1 MTKFQKKIPA
11 KQKTGQSL
19 SKEQKLEQR
28 LFACKASQTVPL
40 EEAEI
45 TKTLSKAKE
54 AFYEGAK
61 VHTVSRMEFLFS
73 QMGYIKKWWWLCQ
86 GMVLVVL
93 WRFLCSAGSDV
104 YIQRIMGVLAAVF
117 AILLVPELWKNRS
130 SQSME
135 IEGAAYFSL
144 RQVYAAR
151 MLLFA
156 MADVLMLS
164 IFCGVVS
171 ITVQITVR
179 ELLFCFFLPFNVTCC
194 ICFRL
199 LYSRWANSEYLAIAL
214 SLLWSAVWS
223 WIVLKEAVYSAV
235 MVPVWWGVMTASM
248 AYMLFTVYQLLRKC
262 ENYWEVN
269 PIWN

>member
-1 MTKFQKKIPA
+1 MTEFRKNV
-11 KQKTGQSL
+11 SL
-19 SKEQKLEQR
+19 EQKRFREQQLEKK
-28 LFACKASQTVPL
+28 LFECGECRTLIVEEEEIL
-40 EEAEI
+40 E
-45 TKTLSKAKE
+45 TLSKAKE

-61 VHTVSRMEFLFS
+61 MHTVSRMEFLFN
-73 QMGYIKKWWWLCQ
+73 QMRYIKKWWWLCQ

-93 WRFLCSAGSDV
+93 WRFLYSAGSDI
-104 YIQRIMGVLAAVF
+104 YTQRIMGVLSAVF

-135 IEGAAYFSL
+135 IEGTAYFSL

-171 ITVQITVR
+171 VTVQITVK
-179 ELLFCFFLPFNVTCC
+179 ELLFYFFLPFNVTCC

-199 LYSRWANSEYLAIAL
+199 LYSRWVNSEYLAIAL
-214 SLLWSAVWS
+214 SLLWSAVWG
-223 WIVLKEAVYSAV
+223 WMVLKEAVYSAV
-235 MVPVWWGVMTASM
+235 MVPVWWGILSASLL
-248 AYMLFTVYQLLRKC
+248 YLLFTVYQVFKKC

>member
-1 MTKFQKKIPA
+1 MTEFQKKTPA
-11 KQKTGQSL
+11 KQKTSQSL
-19 SKEQKLEQR
+19 SKEQELEQR
-28 LFACKASQTVPL
+28 LYAYKASQTVSL
-40 EEAEI
+40 EEEEI
-45 TKTLSKAKE
+45 LETLSKAKE

-61 VHTVSRMEFLFS
+61 MHTVSRMEFLFN
-73 QMGYIKKWWWLCQ
+73 QMRYIKKWWWLCQ

-93 WRFLCSAGSDV
+93 WRFLYSAGSDI
-104 YIQRIMGVLAAVF
+104 YTQRIMGVLSAVF

-135 IEGAAYFSL
+135 IEGTAYFSL

-171 ITVQITVR
+171 ITVQITVK
-179 ELLFCFFLPFNVTCC
+179 ELLFYFFLPFNVTCC

-199 LYSRWANSEYLAIAL
+199 LYSRWVNSEYLAIAL
-214 SLLWSAVWS
+214 SLLWSAVWG
-223 WIVLKEAVYSAV
+223 WMVLKEAVYSAV
-235 MVPVWWGVMTASM
+235 MVPVWWGILSASLV
-248 AYMLFTVYQLLRKC
+248 YLLFTVYQVFKKC

>member
-1 MTKFQKKIPA
+1 MTKSQKKN
-11 KQKTGQSL
+11 GQGL
-19 SKEQKLEQR
+19 SGQQKLEQR
-28 LFACKASQTVPL
+28 LYACKARRTVPL
-40 EEAEI
+40 EEEEI
-45 TKTLSKAKE
+45 AKTLSRAKE

-61 VHTVSRMEFLFS
+61 EYTMSRMEFLFH

-86 GMVLVVL
+86 GLVLVVL
-93 WRFLCSAGSDV
+93 WRFLYLAGSDI
-104 YIQRIMGVLAAVF
+104 YTRRIMGVLSAVF

-135 IEGAAYFSL
+135 IEGTAYFSL
-144 RQVYAAR
+144 RQVYVAR

-164 IFCGVVS
+164 VFLGVVS
-171 ITVQITVR
+171 VTVQICIK
-179 ELLFCFFLPFNVTCC
+179 ELLFYFFLPFNVTCC

-199 LYSRWANSEYLAIAL
+199 LYSRWVNSEYLAVAL
-214 SLLWSAVWS
+214 SLLWSVVWGG
-223 WIVLKEAVYSAV
+223 IVLKEAVYSAV
-235 MVPVWWGVMTASM
+235 MVPIWWGILLASA
-248 AYMLFTVYQLLRKC
+248 AYMLFTVYQMIRKC

>member
-1 MTKFQKKIPA
+1 MTEFQKKTLA
-11 KQKTGQSL
+11 EQKNGQGL
-19 SKEQKLEQR
+19 SKERKLEQR
-28 LFACKASQTVPL
+28 LFAYKAGQSVPL
-40 EEAEI
+40 EEEEI
-45 TKTLSKAKE
+45 MKTLSKVKE

-61 VHTVSRMEFLFS
+61 VHTVSWMEFLFS

-93 WRFLCSAGSDV
+93 WRCLYSVGSGV
-104 YIQRIMGVLAAVF
+104 YMQRILSVLAAVF

-135 IEGAAYFSL
+135 IEGTAYFSL

-171 ITVQITVR
+171 ITVQITVK
-179 ELLFCFFLPFNVTCC
+179 ELLFYFFLPFNVTCC

-199 LYSRWANSEYLAIAL
+199 LYSRWVNSEYLAITL
-214 SLLWSAVWS
+214 SLLWSAVWA
-223 WIVLKEAVYSAV
+223 WMVLKEAVYSAV
-235 MVPVWWGVMTASM
+235 MVPVWWGILSASLV
-248 AYMLFTVYQLLRKC
+248 YLLFTVYQVFKKC

-269 PIWN
+269 PI